1 MATRNQKNVQ
11 AEKAVIVAPKK
22 VLKNKTEKVVA
33 NFDPYT
39 IIKHPLSTEKSIR
52 MVEFD
57 NKLVFVV
64 TAKAT
69 KADVKKAVE
78 TLFKVRVLKVN
89 IQNSFTGQKKAYVKI
104 GKEHL
109 ASDIGA
115 DLGMI

>member
-1 MATRNQKNVQ
+1 MVATKKTKTAPV
-11 AEKAVIVAPKK
+11 AKSVAPK
-22 VLKNKTEKVVA
+22 VVATKTKVVA
-33 NFDPYT
+33 DFDPYT

-52 MVEFD
+52 QVEFD
-57 NKLVFVV
+57 NKLVFIV

-78 TLFKVRVLKVN
+78 MLFKVRVVKVN

>member
-1 MATRNQKNVQ
+1 
-11 AEKAVIVAPKK
+11 
-22 VLKNKTEKVVA
+22 
-33 NFDPYT
+33 
-39 IIKHPLSTEKSIR
+39 
-52 MVEFD
+52 VEFD

-64 TAKAT
+64 NAKAT
-69 KADVKKAVE
+69 KAEVKKAVE
-78 TLFKVRVLKVN
+78 TLFKVRVIKVN